1 MTAQI
6 QSDYISDVAEAAGL
20 EEDQVTVTS
29 IEETATNTYT
39 IKSTIHF
46 YEFDAAA
53 AQALV
58 TKLQN
63 KTAFTRLSQ
72 SSANIT
78 SIPTVTTKTLVFFA
92 RVSAFESK

>member
-78 SIPTVTTKTLVFFA
+78 SVHIAVVKVILKQVLHNI
-92 RVSAFESK
+92 R